1 MAKSA
6 EILVYI
12 TADRER
18 VVSGDPLTLFIT
30 DEAEVQRT
38 LTDLGRALKADAV
51 RLSNGDHILISG

>member
-12 TADRER
+12 TANKDR
-18 VVSGDPLTLFIT
+18 VLSGDPLTLYIT
-30 DEAEVQRT
+30 DEREVQQT
-38 LTDLGRALKADAV
+38 LLDLGRALKADAV

>member
-18 VVSGDPLTLFIT
+18 VVSGDPQTLFIT
-30 DEAEVQRT
+30 DEAEEQRT
-38 LTDLGRALKADAV
+38 LTDLGRSLKADAV